1 MNLFEDKEPK
11 FPIFPFVELSL
22 ILLLTAALMAFDPF
36 RIYYKIINFFRL
48 NFAIFTKEPK
58 LLYYLNAY
66 IGSFIA
72 KTASIIAII
81 ALLLSQKTGL
91 AENLAFVRPKSN
103 SWIKFTFP
111 FIVLA
116 VALRVIY
123 CRDPL
128 VPNIPIRMVFP
139 EAMLIG
145 NIVGIF
151 SVLFI
156 APLTEEIIF
165 RGYIFDVLRRSFGS
179 YLSVLIT
186 SVVFAL
192 VHGPQLRFE
201 LLPLTAIFISGLV
214 FGYFR
219 YKERSIFVPIFFH
232 FLFNLVY
239 IIVGTLNFYMV
250 GY

>member
-1 MNLFEDKEPK
+1 MNIFKDKEPK
-11 FPIFPFVELSL
+11 FPVFPFIELAL

-36 RIYYKIINFFRL
+36 RVYYKIVNFFRL
-48 NFAIFTKEPK
+48 NFTIFTKEPK

-72 KTASIIAII
+72 KTTSIILII
-81 ALLLSQKTGL
+81 SLLLSQKAGL
-91 AENLAFVRPKSN
+91 AGSLGFAKPKSN
-103 SWIKFTFP
+103 KWIKFTFP

-116 VALRVIY
+116 VILRIIY
-123 CRDPL
+123 CQDPL

-145 NIVGIF
+145 NIVGVLSI
-151 SVLFI
+151 LFI
-156 APLTEEIIF
+156 APFTEEIIF
-165 RGYIFDVLRRSFGS
+165 RGYIFDVLKRSFGS
-179 YLSVLIT
+179 YSSVLLT
-186 SVVFAL
+186 SVIFAL

-201 LLPLTAIFISGLV
+201 PLPLMAIFISGLV

-239 IIVGTLNFYMV
+239 IVVGTLNFYMV